1 MTVKEISKERLVQI
15 INDYISNDYEAAE
28 GNYIK
33 IKETLENV
41 CGMNKEEAEALGLGY
56 IFDC

>member
-33 IKETLENV
+33 EALENV

>member
-1 MTVKEISKERLVQI
+1 MTVNDISKERLVQI

-33 IKETLENV
+33 ETLENV

>member
-1 MTVKEISKERLVQI
+1 MTVKDISKERLVQI
-15 INDYISNDYEAAE
+15 INNYISNDYEAAE
-28 GNYIK
+28 GNY